1 VCGTIPLDSDPGS
14 GISIVEEVEIARLY
28 RIHEFAQLAG
38 VTVKALHHY
47 DRLGLLR
54 PRRSGAGYRLYVE
67 HDLARLEQI
76 VALKFLGLPLKQ
88 IKILLDR
95 GNPQLPEALRLQRTV
110 LEEKRLLLDRAICAI
125 VNAEEILQSGK
136 QAGAAAI
143 KRIIEAMEMQ
153 TEFMK
158 NYYREEA
165 WVHFKA
171 RHREWPSREWTELFR
186 AIQSAATEDPASDR
200 AQSLAARWRELRVT
214 DSGGDPK
221 IHAGLL
227 KAWSD
232 RQYWPAAAQDQFS
245 EFDFVAISE
254 FVAKAFGAYRKRRFG
269 DIVWVRDLDGFKAEE
284 KERFTLATVD
294 LFFKIDEALDEDPA
308 GENSQA
314 LAARWMELVESRTG
328 SFKPS
333 EPGFYESY
341 IRWMDTWPAP
351 LHQKITELRMER
363 IGAFVLLAITCP
375 M

>member
-1 VCGTIPLDSDPGS
+1 MCGTISLDSDPGS
-14 GISIVEEVEIARLY
+14 GISIIEEVEIARLF

-47 DRLGLLR
+47 DRLGLLK
-54 PRRSGAGYRLYVE
+54 PRRSGSGYRIYVE

-95 GNPQLPEALRLQRTV
+95 DNPQLPEALRLQRAV

-171 RHREWPSREWTELFR
+171 RHREWPSREWTEFFR
-186 AIQSAATEDPASDR
+186 AIQSALTEDPASNR
-200 AQSLAARWRELRVT
+200 AQSLAARWRQLRVS

-227 KAWSD
+227 RAWSD
-232 RQYWPAAAQDQFS
+232 RQYWPAAVQDQLS
-245 EFDFVAISE
+245 EFDLVAISE
-254 FVAKAFGAYRKRRFG
+254 FVAKAFGACRKRRFG
-269 DIVWVRDLDGFKAEE
+269 DIVWVSDLDGFKAEE

-294 LFFKIDEALDEDPA
+294 LYFKIDEALDEDPA
-308 GENSQA
+308 GENGQA

-328 SFKPS
+328 SFNPS
-333 EPGFYESY
+333 QPGFYESY

-363 IGAFVLLAITCP
+363 IGAFVLQAITCP

>member
-1 VCGTIPLDSDPGS
+1 M
-14 GISIVEEVEIARLY
+14 Y

-47 DRLGLLR
+47 DRLGLLK
-54 PRRSGAGYRLYVE
+54 PRRSGSGYRIYVE

-95 GNPQLPEALRLQRTV
+95 DNPQLPEALRLQRTV
-110 LEEKRLLLDRAICAI
+110 LEEKRLVLDRAICAI

-136 QAGAAAI
+136 QAGAAVI

-158 NYYREEA
+158 NYHREEA

-186 AIQSAATEDPASDR
+186 AIQTALTVDPANDR
-200 AQSLAARWRELRVT
+200 AQSLAARWRKLRVS

-227 KAWSD
+227 KAWND
-232 RQYWPAAAQDQFS
+232 RQYWPAAVQNQFS
-245 EFDFVAISE
+245 EFDLTAVSDFIGR
-254 FVAKAFGAYRKRRFG
+254 AFADYRKRHYG
-269 DIVWVRDLDGFKAEE
+269 EIVWVSDLDGFAAED
-284 KERFTLATVD
+284 KERFALATTD
-294 LFFKIDEALDEDPA
+294 LFFKIDESLNEDPG
-308 GENSQA
+308 GETGQA

-328 SFKPS
+328 SFNPS
-333 EPGFYESY
+333 QPGFYESY
-341 IRWMDTWPAP
+341 LQWMDTWPEP
-351 LHQKITELRMER
+351 LHQKIRALNLEK
-363 IGAFVLLAITCP
+363 IGAFMLQAISHP

>member
-1 VCGTIPLDSDPGS
+1 M
-14 GISIVEEVEIARLY
+14 EVEALY

-47 DRLGLLR
+47 DRLGLLK
-54 PRRSGAGYRLYVE
+54 PRRSGSGYRLYVE
-67 HDLARLEQI
+67 QDLARLEQI

-95 GNPQLPEALRLQRTV
+95 DTPQLPEALRLQRTV

-158 NYYREEA
+158 NYYRDEA
-165 WVHFKA
+165 WVHFRA

-186 AIQSAATEDPASDR
+186 AIQSAVTEDPASDR
-200 AQSLAARWRELRVT
+200 AQSLAARWRKLRVS
-214 DSGGDPK
+214 DAGGDPK
-221 IHAGLL
+221 IHGGLL
-227 KAWSD
+227 KAWND
-232 RQYWPAAAQDQFS
+232 RQYWPAAVQDQFS
-245 EFDFVAISE
+245 KFDLAAISE
-254 FVAKAFGAYRKRRFG
+254 FIAKAFAAYRKRHYG
-269 DIVWVRDLDGFKAEE
+269 EIVWVSDLDGFAAAE
-284 KERFTLATVD
+284 KERFTLATTD
-294 LFFKIDEALDEDPA
+294 LFFKVDESLDQDPGA
-308 GENSQA
+308 ETSQA

-328 SFKPS
+328 GFKPS
-333 EPGFYESY
+333 QPGFYESY
-341 IRWMDTWPAP
+341 LQWMESWPAP
-351 LHQKITELRMER
+351 LHQKIRTLNFEKICDFMLQ
-363 IGAFVLLAITCP
+363 AITHP